1 MFNLKDK
8 KALITGGCGFIG
20 RWVVKNLIEKRG
32 LAKDQ
37 IIIPDAKKDDLRNID
52 NCLRL
57 MKNNQIDVVI
67 HLAAVLG
74 GVGFSKKFPA
84 SQYYNNIL
92 MDLQVVEA
100 AKERGV
106 KKIVLVSSA
115 CAYPK
120 DAVYPLTENQLW
132 NGLPQETN
140 LAYGIGKRILTIQA
154 DAYRKQYG
162 SDIVVVIPNNA
173 YGPGDNFHEEYSHV
187 IPAVIRKCLNK
198 ENPLVVWGD
207 GTPTRDFLY
216 VKDFAEGV
224 LLAAE
229 TAVDSQSVNLGTGKE
244 TSIKDLVEMIRKLTG
259 HTGKVIYDTARPNGQ
274 PRRSVDIKKAQQ
286 LLGFQPQYTL
296 TQGLEETIAWY
307 KKQI

>member
-8 KALITGGCGFIG
+8 KALITGGYGFIG
-20 RWVVKNLIEKRG
+20 QWVVDNLIEKRG

-106 KKIVLVSSA
+106 KKI
-115 CAYPK
+115 
-120 DAVYPLTENQLW
+120 
-132 NGLPQETN
+132 
-140 LAYGIGKRILTIQA
+140 
-154 DAYRKQYG
+154 
-162 SDIVVVIPNNA
+162 
-173 YGPGDNFHEEYSHV
+173 
-187 IPAVIRKCLNK
+187 
-198 ENPLVVWGD
+198 
-207 GTPTRDFLY
+207 
-216 VKDFAEGV
+216 
-224 LLAAE
+224 
-229 TAVDSQSVNLGTGKE
+229 
-244 TSIKDLVEMIRKLTG
+244 
-259 HTGKVIYDTARPNGQ
+259 
-274 PRRSVDIKKAQQ
+274 
-286 LLGFQPQYTL
+286 
-296 TQGLEETIAWY
+296 
-307 KKQI
+307 